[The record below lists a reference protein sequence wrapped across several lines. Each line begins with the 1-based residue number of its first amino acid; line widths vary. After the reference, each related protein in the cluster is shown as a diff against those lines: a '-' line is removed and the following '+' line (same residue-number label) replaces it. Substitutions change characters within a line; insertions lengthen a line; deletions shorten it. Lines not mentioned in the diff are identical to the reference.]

1 LQETDHIYF
10 SSFESPIG
18 LVEVRA
24 NGKGLLSVFFMD
36 KPSLP
41 KKHKPNAVTALCEQ
55 ELREYFE
62 GLRKT
67 FTVPL
72 SPEGSGF
79 QQMVWQELLKLPHG
93 KTASYLDISLRLGDP
108 KLTRAV
114 GSANGKNPIA
124 VIVPCHRVIGSDG
137 SLTGYAGG
145 MHRKKWL
152 LRHEG
157 VITQQELF

>member
-1 LQETDHIYF
+1 MPETENIYF

-18 LVEVRA
+18 LVEIRA
-24 NGKGLLSVFFMD
+24 NEKGLLSVFFMD

-41 KKHKPNAVTALCEQ
+41 KRARPNPVTVRCEQ

-62 GLRKT
+62 GRRKT
-67 FTVPL
+67 FSVPL
-72 SPEGSGF
+72 SPEGTGF

-114 GSANGKNPIA
+114 GSANGKNPISI
-124 VIVPCHRVIGSDG
+124 IVPCHRVIGSDG

-157 VITQQELF
+157 IITQQELF